1 MKHRS
6 VQFTCAALYALFAIG
21 MPMLTARRAEAQQN
35 GRQPLVVNISAITQR
50 VEMIVNTSRI
60 LTMEQKIPRAQV
72 NNPDIV
78 ELTPL
83 SPTQVQIFAKKPGI
97 TQVNL
102 WDQNDHV
109 QSIDVIVFGDAQE
122 LTAILKSTFPTA
134 ALRVMPVGNSVII
147 SGFVD
152 KPSEVSTV
160 IDIAETYYPKV
171 INNIS
176 VGGVQQ
182 IMLHVRVLEVS
193 RTKLR
198 EMGFDFDVA
207 GANGSFFTSA
217 VSGLLSPGGVA
228 LGNDTLRFG
237 IAGNNSNFLG
247 LIDALQQKNCV
258 KVMAEPNLV
267 TASGRPSSFLVGGE
281 FPILVPAGFG
291 TVAISYKQFGT
302 KLDFVPIVMGNGQL
316 RLEMRVEVSELDSA
330 AGVTIDS
337 FTVPGLRSRRADTG
351 VTMNAGQTLALA
363 GLVQNRIESEH
374 KGLPFISDLPYLGV
388 PFRRVEDRNN
398 EIELLIMVT
407 PELVDA
413 LDPHEVPPI
422 GPGMSSD
429 MPSNW
434 DLFFRGH
441 TEVPSK
447 FMQQGQQFNQ
457 PAPQYQ
463 QPDLQPS
470 VPAEDVPPGEPVAPQ
485 QSQRRPRGSVPDQT
499 LSGTPL
505 PPQRPLQRLPMPA
518 AQPAPTM
525 QPAPATQAV
534 QGYDRLPEASV
545 VHQPD
550 NRQIPQQAI
559 AGTPQNEKSLGPG
572 LVGPIGYD
580 VQE

>member
-1 MKHRS
+1 MKYRS
-6 VQFTCAALYALFAIG
+6 VPFTCAALYALLAVAV
-21 MPMLTARRAEAQQN
+21 PMLTASRAAAQQN
-35 GRQPLVVNISAITQR
+35 GRQPLVVNISSITQR

-72 NNPDIV
+72 NNPEIV

-109 QSIDVIVFGDAQE
+109 QSVDIIVFGDAQE

-147 SGFVD
+147 TGFVD

-182 IMLHVRVLEVS
+182 IMLQVRVLEVS

-198 EMGFDFDVA
+198 ELGFDFDVA
-207 GANGSFFTSA
+207 GSNGSFFTSA
-217 VSGLLSPGGVA
+217 VSGLLSPGGVP

-247 LIDALQQKNCV
+247 LVDALQQKNCV

-291 TVAISYKQFGT
+291 TVSIEYKQFGT

-337 FTVPGLRSRRADTG
+337 FTVPGLRTRRADTG

-363 GLVQNRIESEH
+363 GLVQNRIETEH
-374 KGLPFISDLPYLGV
+374 KGLPFVSDLPYLGV

-413 LDPHEVPPI
+413 LDPHEVPPMM
-422 GPGMSSD
+422 PGMNSD
-429 MPSNW
+429 SPSNW
-434 DLFFRGH
+434 DLYFRGH
-441 TEVPSK
+441 IEVPNNAGHH
-447 FMQQGQQFNQ
+447 GQQFHQ
-457 PAPQYQ
+457 PTPQYPESNLQ
-463 QPDLQPS
+463 QP
-470 VPAEDVPPGEPVAPQ
+470 VPPEDVPPGEPVAPQ
-485 QSQRRPRGSVPDQT
+485 QSRRQPQRSVQTQT
-499 LSGTPL
+499 LSGMSY
-505 PPQRPLQRLPMPA
+505 PPQRPLQRLP
-518 AQPAPTM
+518 
-525 QPAPATQAV
+525 APATKPVQAS
-534 QGYDRLPEASV
+534 DRLPEASV
-545 VHQPD
+545 MNQPD
-550 NRQIPQQAI
+550 NRQNPQQTITA
-559 AGTPQNEKSLGPG
+559 TPQNEKSFGPG